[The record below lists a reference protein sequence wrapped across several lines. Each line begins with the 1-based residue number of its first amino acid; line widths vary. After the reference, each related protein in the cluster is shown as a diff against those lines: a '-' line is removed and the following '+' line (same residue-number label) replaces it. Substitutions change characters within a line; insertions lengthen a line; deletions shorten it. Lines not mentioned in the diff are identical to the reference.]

1 MEQHAQTNSHE
12 VKGLK
17 LLLRS
22 LRHRNFRL
30 FFFGQSISLVGT
42 WMQIV
47 AMGWLVFNLT
57 HSMFLLGLVEFA
69 SQFPAFVFAPLAGV
83 MLDRWNR
90 RRLLIIT
97 QTLSMIQA
105 FILAALALTG
115 RIEAWHII
123 SLSIFI
129 GLVNGFDMPG
139 RQAFFVDMIEGK
151 DDLGNAIALNSSMF
165 NGARL
170 VGPSIAGILI
180 AFVGEGICFLL
191 NGVTF
196 LAVIAA
202 LFAMRI
208 TPKNAGVSTRSYV
221 MQELQDGFRYTFG
234 FAPIRAVI
242 LLLALV
248 SFMGLPYAVLMPIF
262 AKNILHGGPDTLG
275 ILIAASGV
283 GALLGAIYLASQR
296 SVIGLGKMIAVSSGI
311 FGVGVV
317 AFSQSRALFPSLCFL
332 LPVGFGIMVQMAS
345 SNTLLQIIVEEDKR
359 GRVMSFFI
367 MAFIGMEPVGSL
379 LAGSLASAIGAPK
392 TLMIGGVCCIFGSIV
407 FAIKLPAL
415 SEMIYP
421 LYVKMG
427 AIPGVT
433 SVIQM
438 AEETT

>member
-1 MEQHAQTNSHE
+1 MGQPAQTNSHD

-57 HSMFLLGLVEFA
+57 HSMFLLGVVDFA
-69 SQFPAFVFAPLAGV
+69 SQIPAFFLAPLAGV
-83 MLDRWNR
+83 LIDRWDR
-90 RRLLIIT
+90 RRLLIAT

-105 FILAALALTG
+105 FLLAALALTG
-115 RIEAWHII
+115 KIAAWHII

-129 GLVNGFDMPG
+129 GLVNGFDMPA

-180 AFVGEGICFLL
+180 AFVGEGMCFFL
-191 NGVTF
+191 NGITF
-196 LAVIAA
+196 LAVITA
-202 LFAMRI
+202 LFAMKI
-208 TPKNAGVSTRSYV
+208 TSKKMDVSQRSHIV
-221 MQELQDGFRYTFG
+221 QEIQDGFIYTFG
-234 FAPIRAVI
+234 FAPIRSVI

-262 AKNILHGGPDTLG
+262 AKNILHGSANTLG
-275 ILIAASGV
+275 FLIAASGV

-296 SVIGLGKMIAVSSGI
+296 SVLGLGKMIAISSGI

-317 AFSQSRALFPSLCFL
+317 GFSQSRALFPSSCL
-332 LPVGFGIMVQMAS
+332 LLLVGFGIMVQMAS
-345 SNTLLQIIVEEDKR
+345 SNTLLQTIVDEDKR
-359 GRVMSFFI
+359 GRVMSFYT
-367 MAFIGMEPVGSL
+367 MAFLGMEPFGSL
-379 LAGSLASAIGAPK
+379 LAGSLASVIGAPK
-392 TLMIGGVCCIFGSIV
+392 TLMIGGVCCIFGALI
-407 FAIKLPAL
+407 FAIKLPAF

-421 LYVKMG
+421 VYVKMG
-427 AIPGVT
+427 VISGVP
-433 SVIQM
+433 SGSQM